1 MADEIRVTPSGGA
14 APSPVERAPVV
25 AEPAPVVP
33 DDPEAARA
41 EIQNTRARMSETIN
55 EIEEVLVRRKEQ
67 IQDRL
72 DVLSPIK
79 DNPLPSA
86 GVAFG
91 AGLLLGLLTGG
102 DDDRDNRDDWDW
114 DRSESAHWAPRTQ
127 WEPTYAASYPA
138 DEWNAEDESYW
149 QRRAET
155 WESRARRLGDAAR
168 EREADLRD
176 VQETWGEQRARSFD
190 GHAERAEEEDG
201 NGLLASTLDDLRDT
215 ITRGITGFLSGA
227 VRDLVSGP
235 GARR

>member
-1 MADEIRVTPSGGA
+1 MADEIRVTPTGA
-14 APSPVERAPVV
+14 PAPPPVERAPVV
-25 AEPAPVVP
+25 VEPAPVVP

-55 EIEEVLVRRKEQ
+55 EIEEVLVRRKER

-79 DNPLPSA
+79 ENPLPSA
-86 GVAFG
+86 GIAFG

-102 DDDRDNRDDWDW
+102 ADDREDWEW
-114 DRSESAHWAPRTQ
+114 DRSEESAHWAPSVP
-127 WEPTYAASYPA
+127 WEPTHAGATYAAA
-138 DEWNAEDESYW
+138 DWDAEDEEYW
-149 QRRAET
+149 RRRAET
-155 WESRARRLGDAAR
+155 WESRARRLRDAAR
-168 EREADLRD
+168 EREESLRD

-190 GHAERAEEEDG
+190 SDTGRSAEDDG
-201 NGLLASTLDDLRDT
+201 SGLLASTLDDLRDT

-227 VRDLVSGP
+227 VRDLVGGS